1 RRLFTLRQYFGILHR
16 LLKNR

>member
-1 RRLFTLRQYFGILHR
+1 RRLFTLRQYFGILRR